1 MGFYRVRFSRLGKW
15 ISSWLRACFQ
25 PGVPVP
31 RFPPR
36 LLVMFRAARRSS
48 FRAGLVGGEMPPGFG
63 DFPELIVDAF
73 HDVGCVDDLAKL
85 RREP

>member
-1 MGFYRVRFSRLGKW
+1 MDFELVEGL
-15 ISSWLRACFQ
+15 
-25 PGVPVP
+25 
-31 RFPPR
+31 FPAGCAGAE
-36 LLVMFRAARRSS
+36 VSSS
-48 FRAGLVGGEMPPGFG
+48 FVGYVSGGEAQQFQSGLVGGEMPPGFG

>member
-1 MGFYRVRFSRLGKW
+1 M
-15 ISSWLRACFQ
+15 
-25 PGVPVP
+25 
-31 RFPPR
+31 FPAGCAGAE
-36 LLVMFRAARRSS
+36 VSSS
-48 FRAGLVGGEMPPGFG
+48 FVGYVSGGEAQQLQSGLVGGEMPPGFG